1 MMTCRDQ
8 APPSIAGKRIH
19 GGNYVISRRP
29 ETLFEPGIGSP
40 STRIGFT
47 MSNLHIDQFKCI
59 ETTCGSLLVELQR
72 IWDEVGEP
80 DVERDK
86 MVLNIEQQCLAVY
99 RRKVEEAKSSRAQL
113 HQTIAHSKAEIA
125 DICSSL
131 AEQSVKG
138 DWKACGNLKEELET
152 IIPQLEDL
160 RKRKMERKNQF
171 VEVLIELQKISNEIY
186 SEDNRY
192 KSTVDETNLSVKRLD
207 ELRMQLL
214 DLQNEK
220 SNRLKQVVDQLS
232 KLNSLCLVL
241 GVDFKETIC
250 KIHPALDNSKAPKD
264 VSNST
269 IEKLA
274 NKIRGLQEVKMQRM
288 QKLQYLASSLLE
300 LWDLMDTPIEEQ
312 QMFQNVTSNIVASES
327 EITEPNMLSMD
338 NIKYVEGEVSRL
350 EQFKSVKI
358 KEVILKKRLELEEIC
373 RKTHMVT
380 EGHQEY
386 SIEAIESG
394 PVDPL
399 YLLEQTELQIANA
412 KEEAF
417 SRKEILDKVEKWFA
431 AREEECWLEEYSRD
445 DNRYNAG
452 RGTHL
457 NLKRAERARALV
469 NKIPAMVETLTS
481 RVSAWEKE
489 RGIDFFYDGLR
500 LLNMLKDYIN
510 LRQEKEQEKQRH
522 RDQKKLQ
529 VQLIAEQEA
538 LYGSKPSPPKSVKKA
553 SRPSTGIAS
562 NRKLSLGGAMLQNLK
577 PEKAA
582 PRVNFNKK
590 VDCVNRYSPLSR
602 QHSGGFSAHSGRR
615 NSENDGPLVKKH
627 PSGAVKARGVVES
640 PLIRNPLSPVKA
652 NILNFLED
660 QKRTQSGTLQ
670 TTLPGSK
677 TPSKSTFV
685 GNDENRTTT
694 PKTMPIPVPMTPKTV
709 SVPMLTAMTPATPCV
724 LSFGPRAIQKIEE
737 QVVEYS
743 FEEVRAGLRQTVS
756 AKVKEELFFF
766 CFCGV
771 LKSPVTDN
779 YMSV

>member
-1 MMTCRDQ
+1 
-8 APPSIAGKRIH
+8 
-19 GGNYVISRRP
+19 
-29 ETLFEPGIGSP
+29 
-40 STRIGFT
+40 
-47 MSNLHIDQFKCI
+47 MSNLHINQYIDQFKCI

-80 DVERDK
+80 DIERDK
-86 MVLNIEQQCLAVY
+86 MVLDIEQECLAVY
-99 RRKVEEAKSSRAQL
+99 RRKVEEAKSYRAQL
-113 HQTIAHSKAEIA
+113 HQTIAHAKAEIA

-131 AEQSVKG
+131 ADQLVKG
-138 DWKACGNLKEELET
+138 DWKAGGNLKEELET

-192 KSTVDETNLSVKRLD
+192 RITVDETNLSVKRLE
-207 ELRMQLL
+207 ELRRQLV

-220 SNRLKQVVDQLS
+220 SNRLKQVEDHLS

-241 GVDFKETIC
+241 GLDFKETIC
-250 KIHPALDNSKAPKD
+250 KIHPTLDNSKAPND

-274 NKIRGLQEVKMQRM
+274 TKLRGLQEVKMQRM
-288 QKLQYLASSLLE
+288 QKLQHLASSLVE

-350 EQFKSVKI
+350 EQFKSVKM

-380 EGHQEY
+380 EGHREY

-394 PVDPL
+394 SVDPL
-399 YLLEQTELQIANA
+399 YLLEQTELQIADA
-412 KEEAF
+412 KEEAL

-469 NKIPAMVETLTS
+469 NKIPVMVETLTS
-481 RVSAWEKE
+481 RVSAWEQE
-489 RGIDFFYDGLR
+489 RGINFFYDGVR
-500 LLNMLKDYIN
+500 LLNMLEDYIN

-529 VQLIAEQEA
+529 VQFIAEQEA
-538 LYGSKPSPPKSVKKA
+538 LYGSKPSPPKSAKKA

-562 NRKLSLGGAMLQNLK
+562 NRKLSLGGAML
-577 PEKAA
+577 
-582 PRVNFNKK
+582 
-590 VDCVNRYSPLSR
+590 
-602 QHSGGFSAHSGRR
+602 
-615 NSENDGPLVKKH
+615 
-627 PSGAVKARGVVES
+627 
-640 PLIRNPLSPVKA
+640 
-652 NILNFLED
+652 
-660 QKRTQSGTLQ
+660 
-670 TTLPGSK
+670 K
-677 TPSKSTFV
+677 T
-685 GNDENRTTT
+685 
-694 PKTMPIPVPMTPKTV
+694 
-709 SVPMLTAMTPATPCV
+709 
-724 LSFGPRAIQKIEE
+724 
-737 QVVEYS
+737 
-743 FEEVRAGLRQTVS
+743 
-756 AKVKEELFFF
+756 
-766 CFCGV
+766 
-771 LKSPVTDN
+771 
-779 YMSV
+779 